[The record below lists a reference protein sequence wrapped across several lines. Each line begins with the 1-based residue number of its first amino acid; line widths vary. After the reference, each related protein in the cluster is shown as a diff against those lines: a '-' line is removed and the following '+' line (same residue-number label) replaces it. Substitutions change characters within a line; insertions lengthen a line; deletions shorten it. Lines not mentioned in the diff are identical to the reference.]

1 LNYDIHFQSENNI
14 SLQRLS
20 TERKDCIGG
29 VSAGFWSSAGAG
41 VEVEVPDELSDTGGA
56 HADKATTIMA
66 TAIRSAR
73 NFVFSLLDPL
83 SLIFGFL
90 MN

>member
-1 LNYDIHFQSENNI
+1 MVNVIGSRVL
-14 SLQRLS
+14 SL
-20 TERKDCIGG
+20 G

-73 NFVFSLLDPL
+73 NFVFFIIGSPFFDFWIFNE
-83 SLIFGFL
+83 LIFSL
-90 MN
+90 HLL